1 MKDDTM
7 NQFIENKKDR
17 PYTELRL
24 NVLAVGCVLLILFLI
39 STAAYSVRLIAAM
52 AGNGFAETLRSD
64 WPQILLAIFLE
75 SILFWLGI
83 IAVYVTSVQL
93 GIRLRII
100 GIICGWI
107 PVINIIVLLVIIKVT
122 VSEAVFEKRKLKI
135 NKKRAG
141 DKICKTRYPILMV
154 HGVFFRDFKNLNY
167 WGRIPDEL
175 IKNGATVYYGQH
187 QSAAAVAN
195 SAKELADRINEIIS
209 TTGCEKVNVI
219 AHSKGGLDI
228 KTAIAKLGIA
238 DKVASVVTVNTPH
251 KGCEFAEYLL
261 NKAPESFRQKV
272 ASAYNNTLKKLGDTD
287 PDFIAAVTDLTAS
300 GCKTIWDETSDFDYK
315 GHGIYTRSI
324 GSCMKK
330 ARSGAFPLNMS
341 YHLVKMFDGRNDGL
355 VGEAS
360 FKWGEDYLFLEN
372 KKLRGISHGDMIDL
386 NRENI
391 PGFDVREFYVKLVS
405 DLRERG
411 M

>member
-1 MKDDTM
+1 MKQISD
-7 NQFIENKKDR
+7 NRNDR
-17 PYTELRL
+17 PYTGLRL
-24 NVLAVGCVLLILFLI
+24 NILAIGCVLLIIFLLT
-39 STAAYSVRLIAAM
+39 TAVYAVRLITVM
-52 AGNGFAETLRSD
+52 AGNGILDTLKSD
-64 WPQILLAIFLE
+64 WPQILLAIILE

-83 IAVYVTSVQL
+83 TAVYATSVQL
-93 GIRLRII
+93 GIKLRII

-107 PVINIIVLLVIIKVT
+107 PVINIIVLIVIIKVS
-122 VSEAVFEKRKLKI
+122 VSEAIFEKHKYKV
-135 NKKRAG
+135 
-141 DKICKTRYPILMV
+141 DKQRVADKVCETRYPILMV
-154 HGVFFRDFKNLNY
+154 HGVFFRDFKYLNY

-175 IKNGATVYYGQH
+175 IRNGATIYYGNH
-187 QSAAAVAN
+187 QSAASVDN
-195 SAKELADRINEIIS
+195 SAKELADRINEIVS

-272 ASAYNNTLKKLGDTD
+272 ASAYNNTLSKLGDPD

-300 GCKTIWDETSDFDYK
+300 GCKRIWDETEGFDYK
-315 GHGIYTRSI
+315 GCGIYTRSI
-324 GSCMKK
+324 GSCMRK

-391 PGFDVREFYVKLVS
+391 PGFDVREFYVRLVS
-405 DLRERG
+405 DLKARG

>member
-1 MKDDTM
+1 MK
-7 NQFIENKKDR
+7 QQSENKNDK

-39 STAAYSVRLIAAM
+39 STAAYSARLIAAM
-52 AGNGFAETLRSD
+52 AGNGFAETLGSD
-64 WPQILLAIFLE
+64 WPQILLAVILE

-83 IAVYVTSVQL
+83 MAVYVTSVQL

-107 PVINIIVLLVIIKVT
+107 PVINIIVLLVIIKVS
-122 VSEAVFEKRKLKI
+122 VSEAVFEKHKYKI

-141 DKICKTRYPILMV
+141 DKVCKTKYPILMV
-154 HGVFFRDFKNLNY
+154 HGVFFRDFKYLNY

-175 IKNGATVYYGQH
+175 IRNGATIYYGGH

-195 SAKELADRINEIIS
+195 SAKELADRINEIVS
-209 TTGCEKVNVI
+209 TTGCEKINVI

-228 KTAIAKLGIA
+228 KTAIVKQGIA

-251 KGCEFAEYLL
+251 RGCEFAEYLL
-261 NKAPESFRQKV
+261 NKAPEPFRQKV
-272 ASAYNNTLKKLGDTD
+272 ASAYNNTLKKLGDSD

-300 GCKTIWDETSDFDYK
+300 GCKIIWDETADYDYK

-330 ARSGAFPLNMS
+330 AGSGAFPLNMS

-360 FKWGEDYLFLEN
+360 FKWGEDYQFLEN
-372 KKLRGISHGDMIDL
+372 KRTRGISHGDMIDL

-391 PGFDVREFYVKLVS
+391 PGFDVREFYVSLVS
-405 DLRERG
+405 DLKVRG
-411 M
+411 L

>member
-1 MKDDTM
+1 MKQHTV
-7 NQFIENKKDR
+7 NKNDK
-17 PYTELRL
+17 PYTGLRL
-24 NVLAVGCVLLILFLI
+24 NVLSLGCVLLILFFI
-39 STAAYSVRLIAAM
+39 STSVYAIRLIATM
-52 AGNGFAETLRSD
+52 AGNGFADTLKSD
-64 WPQILLAIFLE
+64 WPQILLAVILE

-93 GIRLRII
+93 GIKLRII

-107 PVINIIVLLVIIKVT
+107 PVINIIVLLVIIKVS
-122 VSEAVFEKRKLKI
+122 VSEAVFEKHKYKI

-141 DKICKTRYPILMV
+141 DKVCETKYPILMV
-154 HGVFFRDFKNLNY
+154 HGVFFRDFKYLNY

-187 QSAAAVAN
+187 QSAASVEN
-195 SAKELADRINEIIS
+195 SAHELADRINEIVS

-228 KTAIAKLGIA
+228 KTAIAKRGIA
-238 DKVASVVTVNTPH
+238 DKGASVVTVNTPH

-272 ASAYNNTLKKLGDTD
+272 ASAYNNTLKKLGDPD

-300 GCKTIWDETSDFDYK
+300 GCKIIWDETSDFDYK
-315 GHGIYTRSI
+315 EHGIYTKSI
-324 GSCMKK
+324 GSCMKR

-391 PGFDVREFYVKLVS
+391 PGFDVREFYVQLVS
-405 DLRERG
+405 DLKARG
-411 M
+411 I

>member
-1 MKDDTM
+1 MKQHTV
-7 NQFIENKKDR
+7 NKNDK
-17 PYTELRL
+17 PYTGLRL
-24 NVLAVGCVLLILFLI
+24 NVLSLGCVLLILFFI
-39 STAAYSVRLIAAM
+39 STSVYAIRLIATM
-52 AGNGFAETLRSD
+52 AGNGFADTLKSD
-64 WPQILLAIFLE
+64 WPQILLAVILE

-93 GIRLRII
+93 GIKLRII

-107 PVINIIVLLVIIKVT
+107 PVINIIVLLVIIKVS
-122 VSEAVFEKRKLKI
+122 VSEAVFEKHKYKI

-141 DKICKTRYPILMV
+141 DKVCKTRYPILMV
-154 HGVFFRDFKNLNY
+154 HGVFFRDFKYLNY

-187 QSAAAVAN
+187 QSAASVEN
-195 SAKELADRINEIIS
+195 SAHELADRINEIVS
-209 TTGCEKVNVI
+209 MTGCEKVNVI

-300 GCKTIWDETSDFDYK
+300 GCKIIWDETSDFDYME
-315 GHGIYTRSI
+315 HGIYTRSI
-324 GSCMKK
+324 GSCMKR

-391 PGFDVREFYVKLVS
+391 PGFDVREFYVQLVS
-405 DLRERG
+405 DLKARG
-411 M
+411 I